1 MKQEK
6 PHTEH
11 ERNCGNEART
21 YDTKQVQKS
30 KGCGIIPYTLRRG
43 RRSKRDFFNGLDGIR
58 QKEEKG
64 RNMENK
70 KGLFAGMHRDGYTWK
85 DSMIVS
91 ILIFFM
97 MIIVGSGIGML
108 IGKIFNLFSN
118 EGNAE
123 FLEILGD
130 NFAFL
135 GYWIIAIIYLL
146 LVKSDKPILRA
157 FGWEPRGNTV
167 KMALWGLL
175 IGLGMNA
182 LCVGIAVFHGDI
194 QLSFSSFPV
203 LKLLIILLSVFAQ
216 SGGEELLC
224 RGVLYQR
231 LRKGYRNPW
240 VAILVNPIVFVLMH
254 ILLPGITVWAVLSIY
269 LVGVTFGLMVYYLDS
284 LWMAMAAHAAW
295 NFTQNFIFGL
305 PNSGS
310 VYDLAI
316 FKLNS
321 ATARTSLCY
330 NVEFGVEASVTAVLA
345 FAFAS
350 AILLCL
356 GKKKNLKS
364 LDVWES

>member
-1 MKQEK
+1 M
-6 PHTEH
+6 
-11 ERNCGNEART
+11 NF
-21 YDTKQVQKS
+21 S
-30 KGCGIIPYTLRRG
+30 
-43 RRSKRDFFNGLDGIR
+43 NGLDGNR
-58 QKEEKG
+58 PKGEKG
-64 RNMENK
+64 HNMENK
-70 KGLFAGMHRDGYTWK
+70 KGLFSGIHRDGYTWK

-91 ILIFFM
+91 ILVFFM
-97 MIIVGSGIGML
+97 MIISGSGIGML
-108 IGKIFNLFSN
+108 IGKIIKLFSN

-135 GYWIIAIIYLL
+135 GYWIIAFIYLL

-157 FGWEPRGNTV
+157 FGREPRGNTV

-203 LKLLIILLSVFAQ
+203 LKLLLVFLSVFAQ

-240 VAILVNPIVFVLMH
+240 VAILVNPIVFVLVH
-254 ILLPGITVWAVLSIY
+254 SLIPGITIWAVLSIY
-269 LVGVTFGLMVYYLDS
+269 LAGVMFSLMVYYLDS

-305 PNSGS
+305 PNSGT
-310 VYDLAI
+310 VYDFSI

-330 NVEFGVEASVTAVLA
+330 NVAFGVEASMTAVLVLA
-345 FAFAS
+345 FAVS
-350 AILLCL
+350 ILICL
-356 GKKKNLKS
+356 GSKNNQKS

>member
-1 MKQEK
+1 
-6 PHTEH
+6 
-11 ERNCGNEART
+11 
-21 YDTKQVQKS
+21 
-30 KGCGIIPYTLRRG
+30 
-43 RRSKRDFFNGLDGIR
+43 
-58 QKEEKG
+58 
-64 RNMENK
+64 MENK
-70 KGLFAGMHRDGYTWK
+70 KGLFAGIHRDGYTWK

-91 ILIFFM
+91 ILVFFM
-97 MIIVGSGIGML
+97 MFIAGTGIGL
-108 IGKIFNLFSN
+108 AIGSIIKLFSN
-118 EGNAE
+118 GGNAE
-123 FLEILGD
+123 LLEILGD
-130 NFAFL
+130 NFGFL
-135 GYWIIAIIYLL
+135 GYWIIAFVYLL

-157 FGWEPRGNTV
+157 FGREPRGNTV

-175 IGLGMNA
+175 IGLGLNA

-194 QLSFSSFPV
+194 QLSFSSLPV
-203 LKLLIILLSVFAQ
+203 LKLLLVFLSVLVQ

-254 ILLPGITVWAVLSIY
+254 ILNPGVTVWAVLSIY
-269 LVGVTFGLMVYYLDS
+269 LVGVMFSLMVYYLDS

-305 PNSGS
+305 PNSGT
-310 VYDLAI
+310 VYDLSI

-330 NVEFGVEASVTAVLA
+330 NVEFGVEASATAVLA
-345 FAFAS
+345 FVFVS

-356 GKKKNLKS
+356 EKKKNLKS

>member
-1 MKQEK
+1 
-6 PHTEH
+6 
-11 ERNCGNEART
+11 
-21 YDTKQVQKS
+21 
-30 KGCGIIPYTLRRG
+30 
-43 RRSKRDFFNGLDGIR
+43 
-58 QKEEKG
+58 
-64 RNMENK
+64 MENK
-70 KGLFAGMHRDGYTWK
+70 RGLFAGIHRDGYTWK

-91 ILIFFM
+91 ILVFFM
-97 MIIVGSGIGML
+97 MFFVGTGIGML
-108 IGKIFNLFSN
+108 IGMIFNLFSN

-123 FLEILGD
+123 FLTILGD
-130 NFAFL
+130 NFGFL
-135 GYWIIAIIYLL
+135 GYWIIAFVYLL

-157 FGWEPRGNTV
+157 FGREPRGNTV
-167 KMALWGLL
+167 KMALWGLPV
-175 IGLGMNA
+175 GLGLNA

-194 QLSFSSFPV
+194 QLSFSSLPV
-203 LKLLIILLSVFAQ
+203 LKLLLVFLSVLVQ

-254 ILLPGITVWAVLSIY
+254 ILNPGVTVWAVLSIY
-269 LVGVTFGLMVYYLDS
+269 LVGVMFSLMVYYLDS

-305 PNSGS
+305 PNSGT
-310 VYDLAI
+310 VYDLSI

-330 NVEFGVEASVTAVLA
+330 NVEFGVEASATAVLA
-345 FAFAS
+345 FAFVS

-356 GKKKNLKS
+356 EKKKNLKS

>member
-1 MKQEK
+1 
-6 PHTEH
+6 
-11 ERNCGNEART
+11 
-21 YDTKQVQKS
+21 
-30 KGCGIIPYTLRRG
+30 
-43 RRSKRDFFNGLDGIR
+43 
-58 QKEEKG
+58 
-64 RNMENK
+64 MENK
-70 KGLFAGMHRDGYTWK
+70 KGLFAGFHRDGYTWK

-91 ILIFFM
+91 ILVFFM
-97 MIIVGSGIGML
+97 MFFVGTGIAMPIGM
-108 IGKIFNLFSN
+108 IFNLFSN

-123 FLEILGD
+123 FLTILGA
-130 NFAFL
+130 NFGFL
-135 GYWIIAIIYLL
+135 GYWIIAFIYLS

-157 FGWEPRGNTV
+157 FGREPRGNTV

-175 IGLGMNA
+175 IGLCLNA

-203 LKLLIILLSVFAQ
+203 LKLLLVFLSVFVQ

-240 VAILVNPIVFVLMH
+240 VAILINPIVFMLMH
-254 ILLPGITVWAVLSIY
+254 SLIPGITIWAVLSIY
-269 LVGVTFGLMVYYLDS
+269 LAGVMFSLMVYYLDS

-305 PNSGS
+305 PNSGT
-310 VYDLAI
+310 VYDFSI

-330 NVEFGVEASVTAVLA
+330 NVAFGVEASMTAVLVLA
-345 FAFAS
+345 FAV
-350 AILLCL
+350 AILICL
-356 GKKKNLKS
+356 GRKKNQKS

>member
-1 MKQEK
+1 
-6 PHTEH
+6 
-11 ERNCGNEART
+11 
-21 YDTKQVQKS
+21 
-30 KGCGIIPYTLRRG
+30 
-43 RRSKRDFFNGLDGIR
+43 
-58 QKEEKG
+58 
-64 RNMENK
+64 MENK
-70 KGLFAGMHRDGYTWK
+70 KGLFAGFHRDGYTWK

-91 ILIFFM
+91 ILVFFM
-97 MIIVGSGIGML
+97 MFFVGTGIAMPIGM
-108 IGKIFNLFSN
+108 IFNLFSN
-118 EGNAE
+118 EWNAE
-123 FLEILGD
+123 FLTILGA
-130 NFAFL
+130 NFGFL
-135 GYWIIAIIYLL
+135 GYWIIAFIYLS

-157 FGWEPRGNTV
+157 FGREPRGNTV
-167 KMALWGLL
+167 KMALWGLPV
-175 IGLGMNA
+175 GLGLNA

-203 LKLLIILLSVFAQ
+203 LKFLLVFLSVFVQ

-254 ILLPGITVWAVLSIY
+254 MLLPGITVWAVLSIY
-269 LVGVTFGLMVYYLDS
+269 LVGVMFSLMVYYLDS

-305 PNSGS
+305 PNSGT
-310 VYDLAI
+310 VYDFSI

-330 NVEFGVEASVTAVLA
+330 NVEFGVEGSLTAVLA
-345 FAFAS
+345 FAFVS
-350 AILLCL
+350 AILLYL

>member
-1 MKQEK
+1 
-6 PHTEH
+6 
-11 ERNCGNEART
+11 
-21 YDTKQVQKS
+21 
-30 KGCGIIPYTLRRG
+30 
-43 RRSKRDFFNGLDGIR
+43 
-58 QKEEKG
+58 
-64 RNMENK
+64 MENK
-70 KGLFAGMHRDGYTWK
+70 KGLFAGIHRDGYTWK
-85 DSMIVS
+85 DSLIVS

-97 MIIVGSGIGML
+97 MFFMGSGIGL
-108 IGKIFNLFSN
+108 AIGTIIKLFSN

-135 GYWIIAIIYLL
+135 GYWIIAVIYLL

-157 FGWEPRGNTV
+157 FGREPRGNTV

-175 IGLGMNA
+175 IGLCLNA
-182 LCVGIAVFHGDI
+182 LCIGIAVFHGDI

-203 LKLLIILLSVFAQ
+203 LKFLLVFLSVFVQ

-254 ILLPGITVWAVLSIY
+254 MLLPGISVWAVLSIY
-269 LVGVTFGLMVYYLDS
+269 LVGVMFSLMVYYLDS

-305 PNSGS
+305 PNSVAEQRHG
-310 VYDLAI
+310 L
-316 FKLNS
+316 
-321 ATARTSLCY
+321 
-330 NVEFGVEASVTAVLA
+330 
-345 FAFAS
+345 
-350 AILLCL
+350 
-356 GKKKNLKS
+356 
-364 LDVWES
+364 

>member
-1 MKQEK
+1 
-6 PHTEH
+6 
-11 ERNCGNEART
+11 
-21 YDTKQVQKS
+21 
-30 KGCGIIPYTLRRG
+30 
-43 RRSKRDFFNGLDGIR
+43 
-58 QKEEKG
+58 
-64 RNMENK
+64 MENK
-70 KGLFAGMHRDGYTWK
+70 KGLFSGIHRDGYTWK

-91 ILIFFM
+91 ILVFFM
-97 MIIVGSGIGML
+97 MIISGSGIGML

-123 FLEILGD
+123 FLEILKD

-135 GYWIIAIIYLL
+135 GYWIIAFIYLL

-157 FGWEPRGNTV
+157 FGREPRGNTV

-175 IGLGMNA
+175 IGLCLNA

-203 LKLLIILLSVFAQ
+203 LKLLIVLLS
-216 SGGEELLC
+216 
-224 RGVLYQR
+224 
-231 LRKGYRNPW
+231 
-240 VAILVNPIVFVLMH
+240 VFVLMH

-305 PNSGS
+305 PNSGT
-310 VYDLAI
+310 VYDLSI

-330 NVEFGVEASVTAVLA
+330 NVEFGVEASATAVLA
-345 FAFAS
+345 FVFVS
-350 AILLCL
+350 AILFCL
-356 GKKKNLKS
+356 EKKKNLKS

>member
-1 MKQEK
+1 
-6 PHTEH
+6 
-11 ERNCGNEART
+11 
-21 YDTKQVQKS
+21 
-30 KGCGIIPYTLRRG
+30 
-43 RRSKRDFFNGLDGIR
+43 
-58 QKEEKG
+58 
-64 RNMENK
+64 MENK

-91 ILIFFM
+91 IFLFFM
-97 MIIVGSGIGML
+97 MIIVGSGIGVL

-157 FGWEPRGNTV
+157 FGREPRGNTV

-175 IGLGMNA
+175 IGLCLNA

-203 LKLLIILLSVFAQ
+203 LKLLIVLLSVLVQ

-330 NVEFGVEASVTAVLA
+330 NVEFGVEASATAVLA
-345 FAFAS
+345 FVFVS

>member
-1 MKQEK
+1 M
-6 PHTEH
+6 
-11 ERNCGNEART
+11 
-21 YDTKQVQKS
+21 
-30 KGCGIIPYTLRRG
+30 
-43 RRSKRDFFNGLDGIR
+43 
-58 QKEEKG
+58 
-64 RNMENK
+64 
-70 KGLFAGMHRDGYTWK
+70 
-85 DSMIVS
+85 
-91 ILIFFM
+91 
-97 MIIVGSGIGML
+97 
-108 IGKIFNLFSN
+108 
-118 EGNAE
+118 
-123 FLEILGD
+123 
-130 NFAFL
+130 
-135 GYWIIAIIYLL
+135 
-146 LVKSDKPILRA
+146 
-157 FGWEPRGNTV
+157 

-175 IGLGMNA
+175 IGLCLNA

-203 LKLLIILLSVFAQ
+203 LKLLIVFLSVFVQ

-254 ILLPGITVWAVLSIY
+254 MLLPGITVWAVLSIY
-269 LVGVTFGLMVYYLDS
+269 LVGVMFSLMVYYLDS

-305 PNSGS
+305 PNSGT
-310 VYDLAI
+310 VYDFSI

-330 NVEFGVEASVTAVLA
+330 NVEFGVEGSLTAVLA
-345 FAFAS
+345 FAFVS
-350 AILLCL
+350 AILLYL

>member
-1 MKQEK
+1 
-6 PHTEH
+6 
-11 ERNCGNEART
+11 
-21 YDTKQVQKS
+21 
-30 KGCGIIPYTLRRG
+30 
-43 RRSKRDFFNGLDGIR
+43 
-58 QKEEKG
+58 
-64 RNMENK
+64 MENK
-70 KGLFAGMHRDGYTWK
+70 KGLFAGFHRDGYTWK

-91 ILIFFM
+91 ILVFFM
-97 MIIVGSGIGML
+97 MIIVGSGIGVL

-123 FLEILGD
+123 FLTILGA
-130 NFAFL
+130 NFGFL
-135 GYWIIAIIYLL
+135 GYWIIAFIYLS

-157 FGWEPRGNTV
+157 FGREPRGNTV
-167 KMALWGLL
+167 KMALWGLPV
-175 IGLGMNA
+175 GLGLNA

-203 LKLLIILLSVFAQ
+203 LKLLLVFLSVFAQ

-254 ILLPGITVWAVLSIY
+254 SLIPGITIWAVLSIY
-269 LVGVTFGLMVYYLDS
+269 LAGVMFSLMVYYLDS

-305 PNSGS
+305 PNSGT
-310 VYDLAI
+310 VYDFSI

-330 NVEFGVEASVTAVLA
+330 NVAFGVEASMTAVLVLA
-345 FAFAS
+345 FAV
-350 AILLCL
+350 AIFICL
-356 GKKKNLKS
+356 GRKKNQKS

>member
-1 MKQEK
+1 M
-6 PHTEH
+6 
-11 ERNCGNEART
+11 NF
-21 YDTKQVQKS
+21 S
-30 KGCGIIPYTLRRG
+30 
-43 RRSKRDFFNGLDGIR
+43 NGLDGNR
-58 QKEEKG
+58 PKGEKG
-64 RNMENK
+64 HNMENK
-70 KGLFAGMHRDGYTWK
+70 KGLFSGIHRDGYTWK

-91 ILIFFM
+91 IFLFFM
-97 MIIVGSGIGML
+97 MIIVGSGIGVL

-123 FLEILGD
+123 FLEILKD

-135 GYWIIAIIYLL
+135 GYWIIAFIYLL

-157 FGWEPRGNTV
+157 FGREPRGNTV

-175 IGLGMNA
+175 IGLCLNA

-203 LKLLIILLSVFAQ
+203 LKLLLVFLSVFAQ

-240 VAILVNPIVFVLMH
+240 VAILINPIVFVLMH

-305 PNSGS
+305 PNSGT
-310 VYDLAI
+310 VYDLSI

-330 NVEFGVEASVTAVLA
+330 NVEFGVEASATAVLA
-345 FAFAS
+345 FVFVS
-350 AILLCL
+350 AILFCL

>member
-1 MKQEK
+1 
-6 PHTEH
+6 
-11 ERNCGNEART
+11 
-21 YDTKQVQKS
+21 
-30 KGCGIIPYTLRRG
+30 
-43 RRSKRDFFNGLDGIR
+43 
-58 QKEEKG
+58 
-64 RNMENK
+64 MENK
-70 KGLFAGMHRDGYTWK
+70 KGLFAGIHRDGYTWK

-91 ILIFFM
+91 ILVFFM
-97 MIIVGSGIGML
+97 MFIAGTGIGL
-108 IGKIFNLFSN
+108 AIGSIIKLFSN
-118 EGNAE
+118 GGNAE
-123 FLEILGD
+123 LLEILGD
-130 NFAFL
+130 NFGFL
-135 GYWIIAIIYLL
+135 GYWIIAFVYLL

-157 FGWEPRGNTV
+157 FGREPRGNTV

-175 IGLGMNA
+175 IGLGLNA

-194 QLSFSSFPV
+194 QLSFSSLPV
-203 LKLLIILLSVFAQ
+203 LKLLLVFLSVLVQ

-305 PNSGS
+305 PNSGT
-310 VYDLAI
+310 VYDFSI

-330 NVEFGVEASVTAVLA
+330 NVEFGVEASATAVLVIA
-345 FAFAS
+345 LAA
-350 AILLCL
+350 AVLLWL

>member
-1 MKQEK
+1 
-6 PHTEH
+6 
-11 ERNCGNEART
+11 
-21 YDTKQVQKS
+21 
-30 KGCGIIPYTLRRG
+30 
-43 RRSKRDFFNGLDGIR
+43 
-58 QKEEKG
+58 
-64 RNMENK
+64 MENK
-70 KGLFAGMHRDGYTWK
+70 KGLFAGIHRDGYTWK

-91 ILIFFM
+91 ILVFFM
-97 MIIVGSGIGML
+97 MIIAGTGIGL
-108 IGKIFNLFSN
+108 AIGSIIKLFSN

-157 FGWEPRGNTV
+157 FGREPRGNTV

-175 IGLGMNA
+175 IGLGLNA

-203 LKLLIILLSVFAQ
+203 LKLMIVLLSVFAQ

-254 ILLPGITVWAVLSIY
+254 ILNPGVTVWAVLSIY
-269 LVGVTFGLMVYYLDS
+269 LVGVMFSLMLDELGL
-284 LWMAMAAHAAW
+284 AKR
-295 NFTQNFIFGL
+295 IF
-305 PNSGS
+305 
-310 VYDLAI
+310 
-316 FKLNS
+316 
-321 ATARTSLCY
+321 
-330 NVEFGVEASVTAVLA
+330 
-345 FAFAS
+345 
-350 AILLCL
+350 
-356 GKKKNLKS
+356 
-364 LDVWES
+364 

>member
-1 MKQEK
+1 
-6 PHTEH
+6 
-11 ERNCGNEART
+11 
-21 YDTKQVQKS
+21 
-30 KGCGIIPYTLRRG
+30 
-43 RRSKRDFFNGLDGIR
+43 
-58 QKEEKG
+58 
-64 RNMENK
+64 MENK
-70 KGLFAGMHRDGYTWK
+70 KGLFAGFHRDGYTWK

-91 ILIFFM
+91 ILVFFM
-97 MIIVGSGIGML
+97 MFFVGTGIAMPIGM
-108 IGKIFNLFSN
+108 IFNLFSN

-123 FLEILGD
+123 FLTILEA
-130 NFAFL
+130 NFGFL
-135 GYWIIAIIYLL
+135 GYWIIAFIYLS

-157 FGWEPRGNTV
+157 FGREPRGNTV
-167 KMALWGLL
+167 KMALWGLPV
-175 IGLGMNA
+175 GLGLNA

-203 LKLLIILLSVFAQ
+203 LKLLLVFLSVFVQ

-240 VAILVNPIVFVLMH
+240 VAILINPIVFMLMH
-254 ILLPGITVWAVLSIY
+254 SLIPGITIWAVLSIY
-269 LVGVTFGLMVYYLDS
+269 VAGVMFSLMVYYLDS

-305 PNSGS
+305 PNSGT
-310 VYDLAI
+310 VYDFSI

-330 NVEFGVEASVTAVLA
+330 NVAFGVEASMTAVLVLA
-345 FAFAS
+345 FAV
-350 AILLCL
+350 AILICL
-356 GKKKNLKS
+356 GRKKNQKS

>member
-1 MKQEK
+1 
-6 PHTEH
+6 
-11 ERNCGNEART
+11 
-21 YDTKQVQKS
+21 
-30 KGCGIIPYTLRRG
+30 
-43 RRSKRDFFNGLDGIR
+43 
-58 QKEEKG
+58 
-64 RNMENK
+64 MENK
-70 KGLFAGMHRDGYTWK
+70 KGLFAGFHRDGYTWK

-91 ILIFFM
+91 ILVFFM
-97 MIIVGSGIGML
+97 MFFVGTGISMPIGM
-108 IGKIFNLFSN
+108 IFNLFSN

-123 FLEILGD
+123 FLEILKD

-135 GYWIIAIIYLL
+135 GYWIIAFIYLL

-157 FGWEPRGNTV
+157 FGREPRGNTV
-167 KMALWGLL
+167 KMALWGLPV
-175 IGLGMNA
+175 GLGLNA

-203 LKLLIILLSVFAQ
+203 LKLLIVLLSVFAQ

-254 ILLPGITVWAVLSIY
+254 ILNPGVTVWAVLSIY
-269 LVGVTFGLMVYYLDS
+269 LVGVMFSLMVYYLDS

-305 PNSGS
+305 PNSGT
-310 VYDLAI
+310 VYDFSI

-330 NVEFGVEASVTAVLA
+330 NVAFGVEASMTAVLVLA
-345 FAFAS
+345 FAV
-350 AILLCL
+350 AILICL
-356 GKKKNLKS
+356 GRKKNQKS

>member
-1 MKQEK
+1 
-6 PHTEH
+6 
-11 ERNCGNEART
+11 
-21 YDTKQVQKS
+21 
-30 KGCGIIPYTLRRG
+30 
-43 RRSKRDFFNGLDGIR
+43 
-58 QKEEKG
+58 
-64 RNMENK
+64 MENK
-70 KGLFAGMHRDGYTWK
+70 KGLFAGFHRDGYTWK

-91 ILIFFM
+91 ILVFFM
-97 MIIVGSGIGML
+97 MFFVGTGIAMPIGM
-108 IGKIFNLFSN
+108 IFNLFSN
-118 EGNAE
+118 EWNAE
-123 FLEILGD
+123 FLTILGA
-130 NFAFL
+130 NFGFL
-135 GYWIIAIIYLL
+135 GYWIIAFIYLS

-157 FGWEPRGNTV
+157 FGREPRGNTV
-167 KMALWGLL
+167 KMALWGLPV
-175 IGLGMNA
+175 GLGLNA

-203 LKLLIILLSVFAQ
+203 LKLLLVFLSVFVQ

-254 ILLPGITVWAVLSIY
+254 MLLPGITVWAVLSIY
-269 LVGVTFGLMVYYLDS
+269 LVGVMFSLMVYYLDS

-305 PNSGS
+305 PNSGT
-310 VYDLAI
+310 VYDFSI

-330 NVEFGVEASVTAVLA
+330 NVEFGVEGSLTAVLA
-345 FAFAS
+345 FAFVS
-350 AILLCL
+350 AILLYL

>member
-1 MKQEK
+1 
-6 PHTEH
+6 
-11 ERNCGNEART
+11 
-21 YDTKQVQKS
+21 
-30 KGCGIIPYTLRRG
+30 
-43 RRSKRDFFNGLDGIR
+43 
-58 QKEEKG
+58 
-64 RNMENK
+64 MENK
-70 KGLFAGMHRDGYTWK
+70 KGLFAGFHRDGYTWK

-91 ILIFFM
+91 ILVFFM
-97 MIIVGSGIGML
+97 MFFVGTGIGML
-108 IGKIFNLFSN
+108 IGMIFNLFSN

-123 FLEILGD
+123 FLTILGA
-130 NFAFL
+130 NFGFL
-135 GYWIIAIIYLL
+135 GYWIIAFIYLS

-157 FGWEPRGNTV
+157 FGREPQGNTV
-167 KMALWGLL
+167 KMALWGLPV
-175 IGLGMNA
+175 GLGLNA

-203 LKLLIILLSVFAQ
+203 LKFLLVFLSVFVQ

-254 ILLPGITVWAVLSIY
+254 MLLPGITVWAVLSIY
-269 LVGVTFGLMVYYLDS
+269 LVGVMFSLMVYYLDS

-305 PNSGS
+305 PNSGT
-310 VYDLAI
+310 VYDFSI

-330 NVEFGVEASVTAVLA
+330 NVAFGVEASMTAVLVLA
-345 FAFAS
+345 FAV
-350 AILLCL
+350 AILICL
-356 GKKKNLKS
+356 GRKKNQKS

>member
-1 MKQEK
+1 
-6 PHTEH
+6 
-11 ERNCGNEART
+11 
-21 YDTKQVQKS
+21 
-30 KGCGIIPYTLRRG
+30 
-43 RRSKRDFFNGLDGIR
+43 
-58 QKEEKG
+58 
-64 RNMENK
+64 MENK
-70 KGLFAGMHRDGYTWK
+70 RGLFAGIHRDGYTWK

-91 ILIFFM
+91 ILVFFM
-97 MIIVGSGIGML
+97 MFIAGTGIGL
-108 IGKIFNLFSN
+108 AIGSIIKLFSN
-118 EGNAE
+118 GGNAE
-123 FLEILGD
+123 LLEILGD
-130 NFAFL
+130 NFGFL
-135 GYWIIAIIYLL
+135 GYWIIAFVYLL

-157 FGWEPRGNTV
+157 FGREPRGNTV

-175 IGLGMNA
+175 IGLGLNA

-194 QLSFSSFPV
+194 QLSFSSLPV
-203 LKLLIILLSVFAQ
+203 LKLLLVFLSVLVQ

-254 ILLPGITVWAVLSIY
+254 ILHPGITVWAVLSIY
-269 LVGVTFGLMVYYLDS
+269 LVGVTFSLMVYYLDS

-305 PNSGS
+305 PNSGT
-310 VYDLAI
+310 VYDLSI

-330 NVEFGVEASVTAVLA
+330 NVEFGVEASATAVLA
-345 FAFAS
+345 FVFVS

-356 GKKKNLKS
+356 EKKKNLKS